1 MRPDRT
7 TDRCRLR
14 WSSAHLTLAAGL
26 GMFFGAA
33 AAVEADQLIQIP
45 SADRSP
51 GFRTEYLHRFQGP
64 DQGYGTVVAPL
75 GLAYELMGR
84 YYNGLDNSHNME
96 VGGQLQLLPDGVV
109 TPAVSLGVWDI
120 TNSAPWGRRGFLALT
135 KGVERGQF
143 GLPRPFRRAQLTL
156 GTGTGRL
163 SGVFAGLRL
172 DLPANIS
179 LVTEYDT
186 RRLNLGFWISPVKS
200 LSLKAELQNGEPFF
214 GGELRK
220 RF

>member
-1 MRPDRT
+1 MQNGHIQDRI
-7 TDRCRLR
+7 RLR
-14 WSSAHLTLAAGL
+14 GSLALLSLGL
-26 GMFFGAA
+26 VLGGPRAA
-33 AAVEADQLIQIP
+33 SADQLIQTP
-45 SADRSP
+45 TAVRSP
-51 GFRTEYLHRFQGP
+51 GIRTEYLHRFEGD
-64 DQGYGTVVAPL
+64 DQGYGTIVAPL

-84 YYNGLDNSHNME
+84 YYNGLDNSHNLE
-96 VGGQLQLLPDGVV
+96 VGAQLQLLPDGVV

-135 KGVERGQF
+135 KGIERGQF
-143 GLPRPFRRAQLTL
+143 GLPRPFRRAQLSL

-163 SGVFAGLRL
+163 SGLFAGLRL
-172 DLPANIS
+172 DLPANVS
-179 LVTEYDT
+179 LVTEYDA
-186 RRLNLGFWISPVKS
+186 RRLNVGLWVSPVRS

>member
-1 MRPDRT
+1 MRPSHI
-7 TDRCRLR
+7 TDRFRLR
-14 WSSAHLTLAAGL
+14 GSLALLTFGLAL
-26 GMFFGAA
+26 QGAA
-33 AAVEADQLIQIP
+33 TACADQLIQIP
-45 SADRSP
+45 TADRAP
-51 GFRTEYLHRFQGP
+51 GIRTEYLHRFQGP

-84 YYNGLDNSHNME
+84 YYNGLDNSHNLE
-96 VGGQLQLLPDGVV
+96 IGGQLQLLPDGVV

-120 TNSAPWGRRGFLALT
+120 TNSAPWGRRGYLALT
-135 KGVERGQF
+135 KGIERGQF

-179 LVTEYDT
+179 LVTEYDA
-186 RRLNLGFWISPVKS
+186 RRLNLGFWISPVRS